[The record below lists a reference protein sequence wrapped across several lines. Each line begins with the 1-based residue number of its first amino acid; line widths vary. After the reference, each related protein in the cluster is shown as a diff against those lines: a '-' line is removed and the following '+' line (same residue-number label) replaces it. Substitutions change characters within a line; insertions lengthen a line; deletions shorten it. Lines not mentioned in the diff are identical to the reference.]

1 MLIVPLIILNVYIY
15 LWAVLSWN
23 SQQYIKVNVMEKK
36 KEKIEIHIETDREF
50 GERVSKLNEKE
61 EELQKMKVSYDDLEE
76 VK

>member
-1 MLIVPLIILNVYIY
+1 
-15 LWAVLSWN
+15 
-23 SQQYIKVNVMEKK
+23 MEKK